1 MDVFVSG
8 LGVVTALGK
17 GTEAQLEAFAK
28 GATGIA
34 AYEAFKGGQKHLGR
48 LRLTDDQLKDLLD
61 IDREKLVPRTALLG
75 MLAAQDA
82 LGTISKDSALKT
94 GFINGTTT
102 GGMDL
107 SETYFQEVFS
117 APSDEASQSVNK
129 LKTHDLGTV
138 TRLIQQHLGL
148 SGYCNT
154 ISTACSSAA
163 NAIMM
168 GSRMIQA
175 GMLDRV
181 LVGGVDALTDFT
193 VYGFGSLMIYD
204 KTLCRPFDEQRVG
217 LNLGEGAGY
226 LLLENEKSLQIS
238 KNKKYAKCTGWAN
251 ANDAYHQTGTSPEG
265 IGAKKA
271 MNEAMQVAGI
281 SANQIDYLNA
291 HGTATKNND
300 NSEMAAID
308 SVFDGIAIDF
318 SSTKGFTGHTL
329 GAAGG
334 IEAVYAVLGINE
346 SLAFQ
351 NLNWKN
357 KMEQTERLPLIE
369 NKNKSINH
377 VMSNSF
383 GFGGNSTSLIFSKV

>member
-8 LGVVTALGK
+8 LGVVSALGH
-17 GTEAQLEAFAK
+17 GAEAQLEAFANR
-28 GATGIA
+28 ATGIA
-34 AYEAFKGGQKHLGR
+34 TYEAFKGEQKHLGK
-48 LRLTDDQLKDLLD
+48 LRLTNQELKELLGISQDDK
-61 IDREKLVPRTALLG
+61 IPRTALLG
-75 MLAAQDA
+75 MLAAKQA
-82 LGTISKDSALKT
+82 LGDTSSKINT

-107 SETYFQEVFS
+107 TETYFQETL
-117 APSDEASQSVNK
+117 ATQTSQLAEN

-148 SGYCNT
+148 KGYCNT

-168 GSRMIQA
+168 GCRMIQA
-175 GMLDRV
+175 GQLDRV

-193 VYGFGSLMIYD
+193 MYGFGSLMIYD
-204 KTLCRPFDEQRVG
+204 KALCRPFDEQRVG

-226 LLLENEKSLQIS
+226 LLLENEKSL
-238 KNKKYAKCTGWAN
+238 KETRNPKYARCTGWAN

-265 IGAKKA
+265 LGARKA
-271 MNEAMQVAGI
+271 MEEALNVADL
-281 SANQIDYLNA
+281 SPDQIDYLNA

-308 SVFDGIAIDF
+308 KIFEGIDLDF

-329 GAAGG
+329 AAAGG
-334 IEAVYAVLGINE
+334 IEAVYSVLGIHNA
-346 SLAFQ
+346 LVFQ
-351 NLNWKN
+351 NLNWEN
-357 KMEQTERLPLIE
+357 KMEQTEKLPLLETKI
-369 NKNKSINH
+369 KPVTH